1 MLAHIEKLSWGNVMQ
16 TRVFTAAVVC
26 LAVYLAFGDFI
37 HGSRLSAPENF
48 VGDVGR
54 GIGTVISG
62 AATSIISAIGI

>member
-1 MLAHIEKLSWGNVMQ
+1 MIIPIEKLSWGNVMHM
-16 TRVFTAAVVC
+16 RVFTAAVVC

-62 AATSIISAIGI
+62 AATTVIAAIGI

>member
-1 MLAHIEKLSWGNVMQ
+1 MQ

-26 LAVYLAFGDFI
+26 LAVYFAFGDFI